1 MFLLFNIFVVFGVN
15 CFSMPYSFLVNGFS
29 CQFHDVYEIRLEN
42 QRFLVGIFTPW
53 ITKPL
58 AFVCDIL
65 QCFFEILLGIGCQA
79 GDLLENLVK
88 GQRSMWEEYLF

>member
-1 MFLLFNIFVVFGVN
+1 MVLVVSSMMFTKSGLKIKDSYKLK
-15 CFSMPYSFLVNGFS
+15 
-29 CQFHDVYEIRLEN
+29 
-42 QRFLVGIFTPW
+42 LVGIFTPW

-65 QCFFEILLGIGCQA
+65 QCFFEILLGIGCEA

-88 GQRSMWEEYLF
+88 GQRSMWAEYFF

>member
-1 MFLLFNIFVVFGVN
+1 MFTKSSLKIKDSYKLK
-15 CFSMPYSFLVNGFS
+15 LV
-29 CQFHDVYEIRLEN
+29 E
-42 QRFLVGIFTPW
+42 IFTPW

-65 QCFFEILLGIGCQA
+65 QCFFEILLGIGSQA

-88 GQRSMWEEYLF
+88 GQRSMWEEDLF